1 MVVTGLAD
9 SLRRLTDDELA
20 TLLVSRPE
28 LADPPPAS
36 LSDLAS
42 RASAPYSLVGALASL
57 DGVQRQ
63 VLDALALLGEPSSE
77 VDIAALAFEAPSL
90 PVIAGALERA
100 RVLGLAVATQI
111 IDSGNRLYSLTP
123 AMRRV
128 LNTPFDLRPPLA
140 QLLDRYS
147 VPELRTII
155 QNLQVELRPVAKVGL
170 IGDIVNV
177 LSYGPTFTTLI
188 ERAPSGALSA
198 LITIH
203 DHGCVI
209 DIDLR
214 PWSRHN
220 INDDIAWLLSHA
232 LLIPYGQD
240 AAVIPREIAV
250 ELRGG
255 SALREFSTDAPK
267 VGARLGADLSSRR
280 AGIIELGPLA
290 VIDTIRRIGAT
301 WAQDGTPSLKAGG
314 VPVKEVRAT
323 AKALGFDE
331 HSTAR
336 IVEVAGLAG
345 LLVADPFTERVGP
358 TPAFQEW
365 LAEAPLTRWLTV
377 VRAWQH
383 SSVPVSRVV
392 VGARS
397 SKTDAPL
404 SPSWYTDIDEVWR
417 RVRIVE
423 ALASVDEE
431 GIPNIDDV
439 GKRAYWHGP
448 GRWASVGDATMYT
461 DELMAELAI
470 LGLLRDGALT
480 PLAKAVLFG
489 DESAVASA
497 AEPVF
502 PPVVSTFTIQGDG
515 TAIAPA
521 ELDGSVS
528 SELAL
533 IGELSSS
540 GAATVYRITEGSL
553 RRAFDI
559 GRTAADV
566 VVFLTEHARP
576 TVPQAL
582 GYLIEDVARRHG
594 TLRVGS
600 AASYV
605 RCDDPALLVQVVRT
619 KKAAKCKL
627 WIVAPTVA
635 MSSLTPVKLISGLRD
650 AGFLPVQE
658 NADGDVVIREP
669 STVSTPFALGR
680 PRTKEDQIA
689 RSIWAEA
696 QTSGPNASS
705 MPTQI
710 PERVAMLVRRL
721 RAAG

>member
-1 MVVTGLAD
+1 MTGLAD
-9 SLRRLTDDELA
+9 SLRQLTDDELV

-28 LADPPPAS
+28 LADPAPAS
-36 LSDLAS
+36 LGDLAS

-63 VLDALALLGEPSSE
+63 ALDALALLGESSSA
-77 VDIAALAFEAPSL
+77 VDIAALAFEPPSL
-90 PVIAGALERA
+90 AIIAAALERA

-111 IDSGNRLYSLTP
+111 LDSGSRLYSLTP
-123 AMRRV
+123 AMRR
-128 LNTPFDLRPPLA
+128 LLTTPFDLRSPLA
-140 QLLDRYS
+140 QLLERYS
-147 VPELRTII
+147 VPELRTIAT
-155 QNLQVELRPVAKVGL
+155 NLGLEIRPVAKVGL
-170 IGDIVNV
+170 IDDIVTH
-177 LSYGPTFTTLI
+177 LSSGPTFTALVD
-188 ERAPSGALSA
+188 RAPGGALAA
-198 LITIH
+198 LISIH

-214 PWSRHN
+214 PWSRQH
-220 INDDIAWLLSHA
+220 INADIAWLLSHA
-232 LLIPYGQD
+232 LLVPYGQD
-240 AAVIPREIAV
+240 AAVVSREIAIA
-250 ELRGG
+250 LRGG
-255 SALREFSTDAPK
+255 SALREFSTDAPR
-267 VGARLGADLSSRR
+267 VGVRVGADLSSRR
-280 AGIIELGPLA
+280 AGIVELGPLA

-301 WAQDGTPSLKAGG
+301 WAQNGTPSLKAGG
-314 VPVKEVRAT
+314 VPVKEVRTT

-358 TPAFQEW
+358 TPAFNEW
-365 LAEAPLTRWLTV
+365 LAAPPLTRWLTV
-377 VRAWQH
+377 VRAWQL
-383 SSVPVSRVV
+383 STVPVSRVV

-423 ALASVDEE
+423 ALASVEEE
-431 GIPNIDDV
+431 GVPNIDDV

-448 GRWASVGDATMYT
+448 GRWASVGDAAMYT

-470 LGLLRDGALT
+470 LGLLRDGSLT
-480 PLAKAVLFG
+480 PLAKAALFG
-489 DESAVASA
+489 DDDAIADAAV
-497 AEPVF
+497 PVF
-502 PPVVSTFTIQGDG
+502 PPVVSTFTVQGDG

-540 GAATVYRITEGSL
+540 GAATVYRITESSL
-553 RRAFDI
+553 RRAFDV
-559 GRTAADV
+559 GRTAADI
-566 VVFLTEHARP
+566 VVFLNEHARP
-576 TVPQAL
+576 SVPQAL

-594 TLRVGS
+594 MLRIGS

-627 WIVAPTVA
+627 RVVAPTVA
-635 MSSLTPVKLISGLRD
+635 VSSLTPVKLIAGLRD

-658 NADGDVVIREP
+658 NTDGEVVIREP
-669 STVSTPFALGR
+669 STVSTPFSLGR
-680 PRTKEDQIA
+680 PRSKEDTIA

-696 QTSGPNASS
+696 RMSGPNASA
-705 MPTQI
+705 MPAEVPQ
-710 PERVAMLVRRL
+710 RVVLLVRRL